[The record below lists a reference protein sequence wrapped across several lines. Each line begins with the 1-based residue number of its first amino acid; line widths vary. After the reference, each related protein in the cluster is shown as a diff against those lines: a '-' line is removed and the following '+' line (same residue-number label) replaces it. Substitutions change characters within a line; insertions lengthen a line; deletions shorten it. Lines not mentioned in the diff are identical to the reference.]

1 MSDADVDFFTRPTT
15 QKKSAKNYENIV
27 TDEILDRLKGV
38 ESSGDTYALNPK
50 TKAGGAYQFTPEQTI
65 TMHKQGITFNPLIEK
80 EARQAAR
87 TYLQQLVNRN
97 EGDIRKA
104 LAQYGGFDKV
114 DSTDYVNKVMGITT
128 PKSLTAQLA
137 QTNAPVVDEDV
148 SFFQRVGPPPTQP
161 KEIDLTK
168 PAFVYPRAFGTR
180 TGTFPEK
187 QQVTGS
193 RQPPSLEG
201 MGGSLAAIGDVVA
214 GAPSALLG
222 LAGYGGLRL
231 AGRTP
236 EQAQE
241 TAQSTAGLIAQPI
254 GKLTGTA
261 GTPAYEQDVLTA
273 PLRQLGQYTQTKA
286 KEISQATGIPEQ
298 DVEFGL
304 NAGMLAA
311 PKIAKTVVPPVARAI
326 GGVAETVGDVRG
338 QMAQQ
343 FAAKQGQP
351 QPTAQPA
358 QVAPQFQ
365 SGGSAA
371 VAHTNAV
378 KSALSEARPELQASL
393 AGKNPLEITPQ
404 ELKAIEIHNKFAKVD
419 PEFVPTEAQ
428 ALQDVAK
435 LSDEYNFKAKPG
447 YEALRAKFEQRD
459 PMLIKGFNNVK
470 EEFAPQHSGVGQQGK
485 ANNILEDIKT
495 NYVDVD
501 NVKIKNAYNDLNDLN
516 GNFAVDMQQAS
527 KNALAKIEASKRTNR
542 IPKEIKDTLDAYA
555 KGEYEGSGI
564 DFENL
569 RTDIASDV
577 RKAQKASDGTQVRIL
592 NLIRD
597 SFEELPM
604 KGENAIQFKQK
615 ADIARSLFKN
625 QKDLLNPD
633 SPKYNKAYAMAF
645 EDNRTPTERLTVP
658 HPASEKFFDS
668 FVTGNKATPADLSR
682 MLELVGKD
690 SPAHSELIAGITDHL
705 KQKAGVID
713 DKGNVSQAALRREL
727 NKLGPRLDLLAGPEV
742 ANRLRNIGDVA
753 ELSEHVRNRGGG
765 SANVSQSTI
774 TSEASAAQEAL
785 KGLGKAALNLKT
797 GGISG
802 AVESY
807 MQPIFKAKQERLA
820 SEAAQKAQQESINR
834 MVSPNAGI
842 NTQPTR
848 IELNNMLPNRP

>member
-1 MSDADVDFFTRPTT
+1 
-15 QKKSAKNYENIV
+15 
-27 TDEILDRLKGV
+27 
-38 ESSGDTYALNPK
+38 
-50 TKAGGAYQFTPEQTI
+50 
-65 TMHKQGITFNPLIEK
+65 MHKQGITFNPLIEK

-128 PKSLTAQLA
+128 PKSPTAQLA
-137 QTNAPVVDEDV
+137 QTSAPVVDEDV
-148 SFFQRVGPPPTQP
+148 SFFQRVAPPPTQS
-161 KEIDLTK
+161 KEVDLTK
-168 PAFVYPRAFGTR
+168 PAFVYPRAFGAR

-187 QQVTGS
+187 QQVTGL
-193 RQPPSLEG
+193 RQPPSVKELPAET
-201 MGGSLAAIGDVVA
+201 AAIADIVGN
-214 GAPSALLG
+214 APSALLG

-241 TAQSTAGLIAQPI
+241 TAQSTAGLIANPF
-254 GKLTGTA
+254 GKLTGT
-261 GTPAYEQDVLTA
+261 EQSPSYQQSKFTA
-273 PLRQLGQYTQTKA
+273 PLRNLGEFTKEKSEQIGQSYGVA
-286 KEISQATGIPEQ
+286 PQ
-298 DVEFGL
+298 DVEFAMQ
-304 NAGMLAA
+304 AGMLGA
-311 PKIAKTVVPPVARAI
+311 PKIVSGLGKVGNVVQ
-326 GGVAETVGDVRG
+326 DVRG

-351 QPTAQPA
+351 KPTAQPT

-371 VAHTNAV
+371 VAHVNAV

-459 PMLIKGFNNVK
+459 PMLIKGFNNIK

-495 NYVDVD
+495 NHVDVD
-501 NVKIKNAYNDLNDLN
+501 NVNIKNAYDALNDLN

-527 KNALAKIEASKRTNR
+527 KNALAKVAEMKRTNR
-542 IPKEIKDTLDAYA
+542 IPKELKETLESYA

-564 DFENL
+564 DFENI
-569 RTDIASDV
+569 RTDTASDI

-604 KGENAIQFKQK
+604 KGENAIQFNEK
-615 ADIARSLFKN
+615 ANVARSLFKN

-645 EDNRTPTERLTVP
+645 EDNRTPTERLTIA

-753 ELSEHVRNRGGG
+753 ELSEHNRNRGGG

-774 TSEASAAQEAL
+774 TTEAHAAQEAL

-797 GGISG
+797 GGLSG

-820 SEAAQKAQQESINR
+820 SEAAQKAQQESVNR

>member
-1 MSDADVDFFTRPTT
+1 MADADVDFFTRPTT
-15 QKKSAKNYENIV
+15 QKKPAKNYENIV

-38 ESSGDTYALNPK
+38 ESSGDTYALNK
-50 TKAGGAYQFTPEQTI
+50 QSKASGAYQFTPEQTI
-65 TMHKQGITFNPLIEK
+65 TMHKKGIVFNPLVEK

-87 TYLQQLVNRN
+87 TYLQQLVNQN
-97 EGDIRKA
+97 EGDIKKA
-104 LAQYGGFDKV
+104 LAQYGGFIKADP
-114 DSTDYVNKVMGITT
+114 TEYVNKVMGVTT
-128 PKSLTAQLA
+128 PKSPTAQLA
-137 QTNAPVVDEDV
+137 QTSAPVTDEDV
-148 SFFQRVGPPPTQP
+148 SFFQKVAPPPAQP
-161 KEIDLTK
+161 TPEEQIGNQA
-168 PAFVYPRAFGTR
+168 AFGIYPRVSGR
-180 TGTFPEK
+180 REIIK
-187 QQVTGS
+187 QAK
-193 RQPPSLEG
+193 PPSLEG
-201 MGGSLAAIGDVVA
+201 MGGSLAAIGDVIA

-241 TAQSTAGLIAQPI
+241 TAQSTASLIAQPI

-286 KEISQATGIPEQ
+286 KEISARTGIPEQ

-311 PKIAKTVVPPVARAI
+311 PKLIKTVAPPVARAI

-351 QPTAQPA
+351 QPTAQPT

-393 AGKNPLEITPQ
+393 SSKNPLEITPQ

-435 LSDEYNFKAKPG
+435 LSNEYNFKAKPG

-470 EEFAPQHSGVGQQGK
+470 DEFAPQHSGVGQQGK

-501 NVKIKNAYNDLNDLN
+501 NVNIKNAYNALNDLN

-542 IPKEIKDTLDAYA
+542 IPKEIKDILDSYA

-615 ADIARSLFKN
+615 ADIARNLFKN

-633 SPKYNKAYAMAF
+633 NPKYNKAYAMAF
-645 EDNRTPTERLTVP
+645 EDNRTPTERLTVA
-658 HPASEKFFDS
+658 HPASEKFFES
-668 FVTGNKATPADLSR
+668 FVTGNKASPADLSR

-690 SPAHSELIAGITDHL
+690 SATHHELIAGITDHL

-713 DKGNVSQAALRREL
+713 DKGNVSQANLRKEL
-727 NKLGPRLDLLAGPEV
+727 NKLGPRLDLIAGPEV

-753 ELSEHVRNRGGG
+753 ELSEHVRNKGGG

-774 TSEASAAQEAL
+774 TTEASAAQEAL
-785 KGLGKAALNLKT
+785 KGIGKAALNLKT
-797 GGISG
+797 GGLSG

-820 SEAAQKAQQESINR
+820 SEAAQKAQQESVNL
-834 MVSPNAGI
+834 MVSPTAGI
-842 NTQPTR
+842 ATQPTTR
-848 IELNNMLPNRP
+848 IELKNMLPNRP